1 MTIER
6 TQTRAET
13 SDAETIDKTFEVG
26 DAKGLRVDVAN
37 TNGPIFVEA
46 WDQPRVW
53 IHAVKRGGSRT
64 APGNTV
70 VEINQDGDVIRAK
83 TIVDKDGGW
92 GLLDLLRG
100 GIRGVS
106 VEYTVKLP
114 ADGAITVET
123 VNGSIAV
130 NGLRRATEA
139 KTLNGSLLLKGV
151 GGASHGETVNGQIVA
166 ENLTGDTELRVQN
179 GSLKLIAARLQNLDG
194 TTTNGSIQAELRT
207 QPHGSYSLGPTNGSC
222 KLILPGN
229 SRCHIRA
236 EAVNGSISNELPA
249 HEIRA
254 ENGHGARLWEAELN
268 GGGAEIQFKTV
279 NGSLKI
285 LAAEPAAEGDT
296 AEELE
301 SGPVVEENDESRR
314 MEILRAIERGE
325 ISVEDA
331 LKKF

>member
-1 MTIER
+1 MTIEK
-6 TQTRAET
+6 TQTGAET
-13 SDAETIDKTFEVG
+13 SDAETIDETFEVG

-37 TNGPIFVEA
+37 TNGPIFIEA

-64 APGNTV
+64 ALGKTA
-70 VEINQDGDVIRAK
+70 VEITQDGNGIRAK
-83 TIVDKDGGW
+83 TIIDKEGGR

-114 ADGAITVET
+114 ADGAVTVET

-130 NGLRRATEA
+130 NGLTRSTEA

-194 TTTNGSIQAELRT
+194 TTTNGSIQAELKI
-207 QPHGSYSLGPTNGSC
+207 QPHGSYSLGTTNGSC
-222 KLILPGN
+222 KLMLPGN

-254 ENGHGARLWEAELN
+254 ANRPGANLWEAELN
-268 GGGAEIQFKTV
+268 GGGAEIEFKTV

-285 LAAEPAAEGDT
+285 LAAEHAVEEDAAEEIGAGPDI
-296 AEELE
+296 EE
-301 SGPVVEENDESRR
+301 SDESRR